1 MVEVEDEGIAGLRLG
16 LENLMDDRDY
26 LFRLVNTIDW
36 ESQLE
41 AIRGVLGRNQKAS
54 QTVSA
59 HIDELRQ
66 EAETY
71 RGPHHEH
78 VVDEHV
84 DAMFRSSYS
93 EAANSMAAIG
103 MIAPM
108 LESLYSQSFH
118 SLGEMYATK
127 GMEPE
132 AHRRWERAGADPQRW
147 NCQVYFAEA
156 GEVRQDIISGIQQIS
171 AATGL
176 VRYLAADTAN
186 WIDAMLTYR
195 NKMFHGGFEWSLAQ
209 RDQFEK
215 QIAERKWEHFFQSA
229 TTDGK
234 PWIFY
239 IRDEVIAEMP
249 KRMEGILDGM
259 GRFAKA
265 LPFELVSIEG

>member
-1 MVEVEDEGIAGLRLG
+1 MFEFEDEGTAGGRLG
-16 LENLMDDRDY
+16 FDDLMEDRDY

-36 ESQLE
+36 DAQLG
-41 AIRGVLGRNQKAS
+41 AIGVVLGRNQKAL
-54 QTVSA
+54 QAVSA
-59 HIDELRQ
+59 NIDDLRQ

-71 RGPHHEH
+71 RGPHHQQI
-78 VVDEHV
+78 VDEHV

-103 MIAPM
+103 MIVPM
-108 LESLYSQSFH
+108 LESIYSQSFH

-127 GMEPE
+127 GMEP
-132 AHRRWERAGADPQRW
+132 HPHQRWVRAGTDPQRW
-147 NCQVYFAEA
+147 NCQVYFAQG
-156 GEVRQDIISGIQQIS
+156 GEVRQDIISGIRQIS
-171 AATGL
+171 AATDL
-176 VRYLAADTAN
+176 VKFLPTDTAD

-215 QIAERKWEHFFQSA
+215 QIAERQWERFFKSA
-229 TTDGK
+229 TTGDK

-249 KRMEGILDGM
+249 KRMEALLDGM
-259 GRFAKA
+259 GRFAKV
-265 LPFELVSIEG
+265 LPFELVAIG

>member
-1 MVEVEDEGIAGLRLG
+1 MTTGSPNEDIRLG
-16 LENLMDDRDY
+16 FDQFMEDRDY

-36 ESQLE
+36 DSQLE
-41 AIRGVLGRNQKAS
+41 AIKGVLRRDQKAS
-54 QTVSA
+54 QAVSEN
-59 HIDELRQ
+59 IDELKL

-93 EAANSMAAIG
+93 EAANSLAAIG
-103 MIAPM
+103 MIVPM

-118 SLGEMYATK
+118 SLGQMYAAK
-127 GMEPE
+127 GMVPPP
-132 AHRRWERAGADPQRW
+132 HRRWDRAGAHPERW
-147 NCQVYFAEA
+147 NCQVYF
-156 GEVRQDIISGIQQIS
+156 GEDGKAHQDIIRGIRQITVASG
-171 AATGL
+171 
-176 VRYLAADTAN
+176 LAGHLPEGAAN

-209 RDQFEK
+209 RDQFNQ
-215 QIAERKWEHFFQSA
+215 QIAERQWGDLFQSA
-229 TTDGK
+229 TSDHK

-249 KRMEGILDGM
+249 KQIEGILDGM

-265 LPFELVSIEG
+265 LPFELVSTE